1 MKISQRSFWCPNLCH
16 MAPSGLKGL
25 RNIGREQREM
35 RFHLISKHE
44 SKRYSNQLIDYQVL
58 LTSSLKSLKSKKA
71 KGKEKLFIFKL
82 GLDKYKLQQ
91 SDKFFYQKSLINR
104 KWQVYLRLTNNT
116 DCNIL
121 TPGKSKWHFLS
132 LAANHCRMG
141 TCHHKAFEFDTEL
154 LSRH

>member
-44 SKRYSNQLIDYQVL
+44 SKPYSNQLIDYQVL
-58 LTSSLKSLKSKKA
+58 LTSSLKSLKRKKA

-104 KWQVYLRLTNNT
+104 K
-116 DCNIL
+116 
-121 TPGKSKWHFLS
+121 
-132 LAANHCRMG
+132 
-141 TCHHKAFEFDTEL
+141 
-154 LSRH
+154 